1 MQQKL
6 NASDLSAKLLANEN
20 ISVRRARARTASFD
34 IKSRVLTLP
43 MWKDMTP
50 EIEGMLNGHEVGHAL
65 FTTEEYMEPLAD
77 NRNLQGYLNVLEDIR
92 VEKLMKRRYPGI
104 RKTMNEG
111 YKQLNDRD
119 FFGVKQTDVDA
130 LNLIDRINLYYK
142 VGLSAGVKFSI
153 QEKLFVARAENTERV
168 EEVVALAKEIY
179 DYSKTNAE
187 ERMREAL
194 QNGDSLVEDDEDIFD
209 ADDLDEIDEDF
220 DVFNDSETEDSDAD
234 VEEDDK
240 AKETKKMRGR
250 GEKKEE
256 KTEEQVEKELES
268 KTDAAF
274 SQKLEELADDKTQ
287 YNYYTIDEDFVH
299 NPIVG
304 YKTIL
309 EETKESEETHTE
321 KNRQEYDAFK
331 LDSTRVVNYLIKEFE
346 MKKSATM
353 FKRAQQAKS
362 GSLDMGK
369 VWAYKLNDDLFKRV
383 TTFPKGKNHGMVFLL
398 DWSGSMDYY
407 LEDTLKQV
415 INLAMFCQRA
425 QIPYHVFAFTTQYD
439 RDELSERQVQANY
452 RQKYMNK
459 VENDKLSNA
468 GTNFMLLEFFNNK
481 MSTSEFNTMVRR
493 VLAYNS
499 IRQSKNGSY
508 STGGTPLNESLSYM
522 LKFIPEFVKKNSI
535 EKMSFITLT
544 DGEGGQLYPSQGN
557 LRSTGYDS
565 EYKSIKHKHFISDPV
580 TKKTYEISQN
590 GSTHTEAILRMI
602 KDRYGVNSVGFF
614 ICSNSRRVLHQAITA
629 NLPAFNGDT
638 YNMIEKMRREFRDNG
653 FASLKNSGRDDLFIV
668 PINKLAIEQDEM
680 KVKEDQSAKQIAR
693 NFSKVMGGRRTSR
706 VLLNKFID
714 YVA

>member
-1 MQQKL
+1 MQNKL

-20 ISVRRARARTASFD
+20 ISVRRARTRTASFD

-43 MWKDMTP
+43 LWKDMTP

-65 FTTEEYMEPLAD
+65 FTTEDYMEPLKETPV
-77 NRNLQGYLNVLEDIR
+77 LQGYLNVLEDIR

-104 RKTMNEG
+104 RKTMSEG

-119 FFGVKQTDVDA
+119 FFGIKQTDVDS

-142 VGLSAGVKFSI
+142 VGFNSGVKFNI

-168 EEVVALAKEIY
+168 DEVIALAKEIF

-187 ERMREAL
+187 ERLREAL
-194 QNGDSLVEDDEDIFD
+194 QNDDTFMEDEDDIFD

-220 DVFNDSETEDSDAD
+220 DMFNDSESEDSDAEVD
-234 VEEDDK
+234 EDDK
-240 AKETKKMRGR
+240 AMESTKKKRGR
-250 GEKKEE
+250 GEKKED

-268 KTDAAF
+268 KTDSIF
-274 SQKLEELADDKTQ
+274 TKKLEELADEKTQ
-287 YNYYTIDEDFVH
+287 YNYYTLDEDWAY
-299 NPIVG
+299 NPIIG

-309 EETKESEETHTE
+309 TETKDSELDHTE
-321 KNRQEYDAFK
+321 KDRKEFESFK
-331 LDSTRVVNYLIKEFE
+331 LDSSRVVNYLNKEFE

-353 FKRAQQAKS
+353 YKRAQQAKS
-362 GSLDMGK
+362 GSLDMRK

-415 INLAMFCQRA
+415 INLALFCQRA

-439 RDELSERQVQANY
+439 RDDQSLVTMNIRK
-452 RQKYMNK
+452 KYETSNL
-459 VENDKLSNA
+459 EGKLSN
-468 GTNFMLLEFFNNK
+468 GHNNFALLEFFNNK
-481 MSTSEFNTMVRR
+481 MSTSEFNTMTRR
-493 VLAYNS
+493 LLAYNCL
-499 IRQSKNGSY
+499 RRCKNGSFG
-508 STGGTPLNESLSYM
+508 TGGTPLNESLSYM
-522 LKFIPEFVKKNSI
+522 LKFIPEFVKNNSI

-544 DGEGGQLYPSQGN
+544 DGEGGQLYPTSGGN
-557 LRSTGYDS
+557 LRSSGYDAQ
-565 EYKSIKHKHFISDPV
+565 YKPIVHKHFISDPV
-580 TKKTYEISQN
+580 TKNSYEVTQN

-614 ICSNSRRVLHQAITA
+614 ICSNTRRVLQGAITA
-629 NLPAFNGDT
+629 NLPLFNGDI
-638 YNMIEKMRREFRDNG
+638 YNMVEKMRKEFRDNG
-653 FASLKNSGRDDLFIV
+653 FASLKNTGRDDLFIV
-668 PINKLAIEQDEM
+668 PINKLAIDQDELQ
-680 KVKEDQSAKQIAR
+680 VKEDQSAKVIAR